1 METTTF
7 LTIQDLEAGQRATLT
22 KEIKA
27 SEVYAFAELTG
38 DKNPIHMDKEYAE
51 QTFFKNQIAHGAL
64 LTGFISAV
72 FGMKLPGPGAIYQK
86 QELSFLS
93 PVYFGDEITAF
104 VEVEE
109 IIKDK
114 NRVIFK
120 TGCIN
125 QNGEKVAEGT
135 SVLLPA
141 KTK

>member
-1 METTTF
+1 MKTSAL
-7 LTIQDLEAGQRATLT
+7 LTIHDLEVSQRAELVR
-22 KEIKA
+22 EITA
-27 SEVYAFAELTG
+27 SDVYAFAELTG

-51 QTFFKNQIAHGAL
+51 QTFFKHQIAHGAL

-86 QELSFLS
+86 QELSFLK

-109 IIKDK
+109 IVKDK

-120 TGCIN
+120 TSCIN
-125 QNGEKVAEGT
+125 QNGKIVAEGA

-141 KTK
+141 KN